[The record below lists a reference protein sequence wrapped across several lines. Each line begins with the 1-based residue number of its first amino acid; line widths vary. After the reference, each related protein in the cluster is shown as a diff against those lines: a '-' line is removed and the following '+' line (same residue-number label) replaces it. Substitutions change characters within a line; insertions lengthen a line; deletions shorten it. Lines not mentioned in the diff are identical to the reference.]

1 MTQGHSIVYDVTTLD
16 NNQNMNYFQ
25 ETFSTFAFDK
35 TVRIEDGRPLYVHN
49 TKWKRSSQAVSTF
62 NVCSSLSGYELKS
75 SLIREGY
82 TRRGIIFVSRGDD
95 QVKVLLKD

>member
-49 TKWKRSSQAVSTF
+49 TK
-62 NVCSSLSGYELKS
+62 
-75 SLIREGY
+75 
-82 TRRGIIFVSRGDD
+82 
-95 QVKVLLKD
+95 